1 MIFDCDGVLVDSEPI
16 ANRILTEVLE
26 DIGLRLTYDQAINLF
41 LGRSWSDNLIEI
53 KKMLGFNPPLDLYDK
68 YTRRMFDAF
77 EEELFPVTGIK
88 KALDIIIDEICQNV
102 CVASSGSHQ
111 KIRKTLSLTG
121 LYSTFEGRIFSG
133 TDVQHGKPAPDLF
146 LKACC
151 ELGSEV
157 STTVVIEDALPGVEA
172 AVTAR
177 IKVLAYTPNG
187 NSILFRESGAT
198 TFATMI
204 DLPDVIRSL

>member
-1 MIFDCDGVLVDSEPI
+1 
-16 ANRILTEVLE
+16 
-26 DIGLRLTYDQAINLF
+26 
-41 LGRSWSDNLIEI
+41 
-53 KKMLGFNPPLDLYDK
+53 MLGFIPPVDLYDK
-68 YTRRMFDAF
+68 YIMRMFDAF
-77 EEELFPVTGIK
+77 EEDLFPVNGVK
-88 KALDIIIDEICQNV
+88 EALDIIIDEIWQNV

-111 KIRKTLSLTG
+111 KIAKTLSLTG
-121 LYSTFEGRIFSG
+121 LYSTFEGRIFSV

-157 STTVVIEDALPGVEA
+157 STTVVVEDALSGVEA

-177 IKVLAYTPNG
+177 MKVLAYTPNG

-198 TFATMI
+198 TFTTMI
-204 DLPDVIRSL
+204 DLPNVIRSL